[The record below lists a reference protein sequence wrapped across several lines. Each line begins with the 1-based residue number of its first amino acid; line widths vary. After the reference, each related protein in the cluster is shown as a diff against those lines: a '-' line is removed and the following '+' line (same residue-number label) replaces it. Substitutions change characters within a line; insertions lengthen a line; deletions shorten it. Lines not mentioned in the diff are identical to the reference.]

1 MSDIVNPFN
10 KKIVRLET
18 EFCGR
23 ALSMEVNRLA
33 FQASSVLVTYG
44 DTVVQGVSLAA
55 SSPRAGAE
63 YFPMMIDYEEKMY
76 AAGKISGSRFIK
88 REGRPSQDAVLAS
101 RLIDRPIRPLFP
113 KGYYHEVQ
121 GVASVYSQD
130 PELSADLVAMAAVS
144 AAISL
149 TGAPFDGPVA
159 GVRMGLVDDELVAFP
174 TNEQL
179 ENSKLDL
186 IVAGTED
193 AIMMVEAGADEVS
206 EEVMAEALA
215 KAHEAIQPVIKLQQ
229 DLIKKVGVEAQ
240 EYEIVEDTYDLHEE
254 MDKFIEDSKPSLTN
268 PKTDEREAAVRVLRE
283 RTVEHFANVEH
294 DDDSD
299 KPSVHEVSEVFAH
312 LMKQVVRDGI
322 INDGVRPD
330 KRGPE
335 DVRTL
340 SSQVGVMPRTHGSSI
355 FTRGL
360 TQSLNLTTLAATS
373 YAQMVDT
380 MTRDEETNF
389 FHHYNFPSWSV
400 GEIRPIRGPGRR
412 EIGHGA
418 LAERALIPVIPSTDD
433 FPYTIRTVSEIQ
445 SSAGSTSMAAVCSA
459 TLSMMDAGVP
469 LKRPVS
475 GIAMGLMKDGD
486 KEVILSDIMDQE
498 DFAGD
503 MDFKVAGTS
512 EGITALQMD
521 IKVKGLS
528 HETLAEALQQAK
540 RARATVLK
548 HMLSV
553 LPEPRAEMSPYAPRI
568 DTITIPE
575 DKVRDVIG
583 KGGEMINKII
593 DETGV
598 EIDIKDGGIVM
609 IAATDQSSRDAAIK
623 WIKEITAEPE
633 IGATYDAEV
642 KKVMDF
648 GVFVEFMPGHEGLVH
663 VSEMADEHVKH
674 PSDLVSEGDRG
685 PVKLLEKDDRGR
697 YNLSM
702 KQANN

>member
-1 MSDIVNPFN
+1 MGDIKNPLG
-10 KKIVRLET
+10 KDIIKLET
-18 EFCGR
+18 QFCGR
-23 ALSMEVNRLA
+23 TLSMEVNRMA
-33 FQASSVLVTYG
+33 FQSSSVIVQYG
-44 DTVVQGVSLAA
+44 DTVVQGTALADDRP
-55 SSPRAGAE
+55 SDRD
-63 YFPMMIDYEEKMY
+63 YFPLMIDYEEKMY
-76 AAGKISGSRFIK
+76 AAGKISGSRFVK
-88 REGRPSQDAVLAS
+88 REGRPSEDAVLAS

-113 KGYYHEVQ
+113 KGYHHEVQ

-130 PELSADLVAMAAVS
+130 PELAADIVAMAAIS

-159 GVRMGLVDDELVAFP
+159 GVRMGLVDDKLVAFP
-174 TNEQL
+174 TTEQM

-193 AIMMVEAGADEVS
+193 AIMMVEAGADEVT
-206 EEVMAEALA
+206 EEVMADALA
-215 KAHEAIQPVIKLQQ
+215 KAHEAMQPVIKLQQ
-229 DLIKKVGVEAQ
+229 DLIKKVGVEEQ
-240 EYEIVEDTYDLHEE
+240 EYETEQDSHDLKEE
-254 MDKFIEDSKPSLTN
+254 IDAFIEKSKPGLTN
-268 PKTDEREAAVRVLRE
+268 KDTDAREAEVKTLRE
-283 RTVEHFANVEH
+283 RTVEHFANVDGDE
-294 DDDSD
+294 DSD
-299 KPSVHEVSEVFAH
+299 KPSTSEVSEVFAH

-322 INDGVRPD
+322 LNDGVRPD
-330 KRGPE
+330 ERKPE
-335 DVRTL
+335 DVREL

-360 TQSLNLTTLAATS
+360 TQALNITTLAPTS
-373 YAQMVDT
+373 YAQMFDT
-380 MTRDEETNF
+380 MTRHDEEDNF
-389 FHHYNFPSWSV
+389 FHHYNFPAWSV

-418 LAERALIPVIPSTDD
+418 LAERALRPVIPSTED

-445 SSAGSTSMAAVCSA
+445 SSAGSTSMASVCSA

-486 KEVILSDIMDQE
+486 KEVILTDIMDQE

-528 HETLAEALQQAK
+528 SETLAKALKQAK
-540 RARATVLK
+540 EGRDVILK

-553 LPEPRAEMSPYAPRI
+553 IAEPRKEMSPYAPRI
-568 DTITIPE
+568 DSITIPE
-575 DKVRDVIG
+575 DKIRDVIG
-583 KGGEMINKII
+583 KGGETINKII

-598 EIDIKDGGIVM
+598 EIDIKDDGTVM
-609 IAATDQSSRDAAIK
+609 ISAVDQESRDAAIK
-623 WIKEITAEPE
+623 WVKDLTAEPE
-633 IGATYDAEV
+633 IGATYDATV
-642 KKVMDF
+642 VKVMDF

-663 VSEMADEHVKH
+663 VSEMADHHVKH
-674 PSDLVSEGDRG
+674 PSDLVQEGDTG
-685 PVKLLEKDDRGR
+685 PVKLLEKDSQGR
-697 YNLSM
+697 YNLSI
-702 KQANN
+702 KQANT